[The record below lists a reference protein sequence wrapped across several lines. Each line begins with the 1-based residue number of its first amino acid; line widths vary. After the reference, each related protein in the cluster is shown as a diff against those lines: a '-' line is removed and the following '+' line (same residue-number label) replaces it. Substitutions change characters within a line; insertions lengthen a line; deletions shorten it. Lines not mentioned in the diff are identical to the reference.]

1 MFKEINLKEFNLEQ
15 VDQRLA
21 ELDEEVRNAT
31 EVEFV
36 EQATVFKQELI
47 ERQAELKDLEERK
60 AQALAISKGE
70 VQAKT
75 IEQREEIKLME
86 KQVYDIESPEY
97 RTAFIKHLMGKELTE
112 VEQRGAGLI
121 GGGNALPQ
129 QTANL
134 VIEKLHDMVPLLN
147 EIELFRV
154 DGKVSF
160 MVETVTPTATLEAT
174 GGAVTQSDATLTQ
187 VTLNGYNINALIPI
201 GADLAKM
208 AVPAFESWL
217 VRKLAEAIAYKIEY
231 YLINGNGTNQPHGVE
246 NYAAWDV
253 SDKTGVDWAST
264 SLGVG
269 DLDAAI
275 GLVPA
280 AYDNES
286 IFVTSKKTF
295 YKYVVN
301 LTDVNNYPVVNR
313 DDNTF
318 YIRGFRVAF
327 SDQIRDKDIFF
338 GSFKRGIGA
347 NLSVD
352 INVEKQRNLRYNTWD
367 FLGWG
372 VFDCKPAQAGCI
384 VKISDDIPA

>member
-15 VDQRLA
+15 VEQRLA

-36 EQATVFKQELI
+36 EQATVFKQELM

-70 VQAKT
+70 VEAKT
-75 IEQREEIKLME
+75 IEQREEIKSME

-160 MVETVTPTATLEAT
+160 MVETVSPTAKLEAT
-174 GGAVTQSDATLTQ
+174 GGAVTESDATLTQ

-208 AVPAFESWL
+208 AVPAFEDWL

-246 NYAAWDV
+246 NYAVWDV
-253 SDKTGVDWAST
+253 SNKTGVDWAST

-295 YKYVVN
+295 YQYVVN
-301 LTDVNNYPVVNR
+301 LTDVNNYPVVHR
-313 DDNTF
+313 EGNTF